1 VTSSRLTSEQSRK
14 LRKSIEPTRRYLGR
28 LVYRCREL
36 QFSESDPLLS
46 AALLALMQLD
56 ELDREAM
63 RAALRH
69 GDLKA
74 LDDMRDRDVRRA

>member
-1 VTSSRLTSEQSRK
+1 LPEH
-14 LRKSIEPTRRYLGR
+14 
-28 LVYRCREL
+28 
-36 QFSESDPLLS
+36 DPLLS
-46 AALLALMQLD
+46 AALLALMRLD

-74 LDDMRDRDVRRA
+74 LDDIRERDVRRA